1 MSICCVCQ
9 CTQLHTYLQQCWVSN
24 ERKPIFSIVRSV
36 MEVQRCQTKKASNWC
51 CVWLQLCDN
60 FQLSSNMNRT
70 PRWSLCMGW
79 NVRKPIP
86 KLYLLRKL
94 FSSQLCSEYQTIW
107 LRMSQSLGSANG
119 HLTDLV
125 NLCLRH
131 LTVSTHQKCL
141 LSGISHGQ
149 GLVGWNISQNVTR
162 LASCVYD
169 SCLRCEVIAPTDEY
183 TLC

>member
-119 HLTDLV
+119 HWLIWLTFALGTSQSP
-125 NLCLRH
+125 LTRSACCLAY
-131 LTVSTHQKCL
+131 LT
-141 LSGISHGQ
+141 GR
-149 GLVGWNISQNVTR
+149 GWW
-162 LASCVYD
+162 
-169 SCLRCEVIAPTDEY
+169 DE
-183 TLC
+183 TFHRMSLD